1 MAKYHGRL
9 SVLRIADSA
18 GALRDISGDVNSV
31 EAPATGDTVE
41 VSGFGDTTKKYV
53 VGLQDSQMRVQGN
66 YNDAATTG
74 AHTVLSGVVGG
85 TTGLAMHFWPKGS
98 ASGAPVFSGSVLAS
112 EYSVSSGIGAAVGF
126 SANLV
131 PFDTNAPTWKSQA

>member
-9 SVLRIADSA
+9 SELHLDDS
-18 GALRDISGDVNSV
+18 GATQRDISADVNSV
-31 EAPATGDTVE
+31 EAPANADTVE

-66 YNDAATTG
+66 YNDAANTSH
-74 AHTVLSGVVGG
+74 AVLSGVVGG
-85 TTGLAMHFWPKGS
+85 TTGLEMHFYPQGS
-98 ASGAPVFSGSVLAS
+98 ASGVPVFEGSVLCS
-112 EYSVSSGIGAAVGF
+112 EYSVSSGIGAAVTW

-131 PFDTNAPTWKSQA
+131 PFDTNAPAWATEP